1 MCFKGGPRQCTLQAS
16 RREREKL
23 QVSTMRSET
32 VTELE
37 KPVNQ
42 CCSDQVKQENIVLY
56 FTSSASSALEQ
67 VLEPLSTFSVNITP
81 AQLPLLPG
89 KCYLC
94 KADLLLFIRG
104 IQAQEHHRL
113 S

>member
-1 MCFKGGPRQCTLQAS
+1 
-16 RREREKL
+16 
-23 QVSTMRSET
+23 MRSET

-42 CCSDQVKQENIVLY
+42 CCSDQVKQESIVLY
-56 FTSSASSALEQ
+56 FTSSALEQ

-89 KCYLC
+89 KCCLC
-94 KADLLLFIRG
+94 KADLLLFIHG